1 VNEPAF
7 LLDSNICIYLLKG
20 VSAAARAKLEARAL
34 GEVLTSAVAYAEVML
49 GVDPDDAEA
58 QATAKR
64 FFAVIPVRPFDMAAA
79 DAYARLPF
87 KRRSFDRLIAA
98 HAVAAGLTLIT
109 RNAAD
114 FADVPELVVEDW
126 TR

>member
-1 VNEPAF
+1 
-7 LLDSNICIYLLKG
+7 
-20 VSAAARAKLEARAL
+20 
-34 GEVLTSAVAYAEVML
+34 
-49 GVDPDDAEA
+49 
-58 QATAKR
+58 
-64 FFAVIPVRPFDMAAA
+64 MAAA

-109 RNAAD
+109 RNVAD